1 MVLSELKK
9 TNLSGMDLIN
19 SLEKYLGKKPS
30 SGSIY
35 PLLKDLTDKEFV
47 EFTTDKNKKIY
58 SITSKGLEA
67 VEELIKEKGTMLL
80 NITNV
85 LNHLSVFDDKNYKQ
99 VLEKIMIKNSQN
111 NNLFL
116 PNADLWIELTNI
128 LLLITENQNL
138 TNQDKIE
145 IRNILDDSLEKLKKY
160 V

>member
-1 MVLSELKK
+1 MVLNELMKQS
-9 TNLSGMDLIN
+9 LSGMDLIN

-35 PLLKDLTDKEFV
+35 PLLKDLTDKKFV
-47 EFTTDKNKKIY
+47 EFITDKNKKIY
-58 SITSKGLEA
+58 SITSKGIKS

-85 LNHLSVFDDKNYKQ
+85 LNHISVFDNEDYKQ
-99 VLEKIMIKNSQN
+99 VLEKILGKTTKD

-116 PNADLWIELTNI
+116 PNADLWVELTNV
-128 LLLITENQNL
+128 LLLITENQDLN
-138 TNQDKIE
+138 NEGKVE
-145 IRNILDDSLEKLKKY
+145 VRNILEDFIKKLKRY